1 MIAPPLRGVKC
12 LVYWHGLHNEA
23 EERVHQGTTN
33 VPQHELEHNWMQILF
48 REFQSQRPAHGGL
61 FIFEFENCFKCFIS
75 VLYFC
80 YLHQIMSA
88 PRGPAGEIPL
98 FIFIDKCVLCHI
110 SRGAFGT
117 INKIFTSFYSGE
129 NGPWLSRQPPPL
141 VSQWVCWTWSN
152 TRSKWNKLMEKVLAT
167 ENIHWRL

>member
-1 MIAPPLRGVKC
+1 MEQGSECIRAPQMCHNTSWNIIECRYYLESSNLNVLPTGAFLYLSLKIALNALYLYFTFAICIKS
-12 LVYWHGLHNEA
+12 W
-23 EERVHQGTTN
+23 VHQEG
-33 VPQHELEHNWMQILF
+33 
-48 REFQSQRPAHGGL
+48 
-61 FIFEFENCFKCFIS
+61 
-75 VLYFC
+75 
-80 YLHQIMSA
+80 
-88 PRGPAGEIPL
+88 GPAGEIPL

-141 VSQWVCWTWSN
+141 VSQWVCWTCSN